1 MRVGTK
7 ASATKEK
14 PQAPLEISH
23 PVSVERIKVRLWLSF
38 CGNGYGKVKVAGFLH
53 ECFSNPIL

>member
-7 ASATKEK
+7 ASAPKVK

-23 PVSVERIKVRLWLSF
+23 PVERIKVRLWLSF
-38 CGNGYGKVKVAGFLH
+38 CGYGKVKVAGFLH